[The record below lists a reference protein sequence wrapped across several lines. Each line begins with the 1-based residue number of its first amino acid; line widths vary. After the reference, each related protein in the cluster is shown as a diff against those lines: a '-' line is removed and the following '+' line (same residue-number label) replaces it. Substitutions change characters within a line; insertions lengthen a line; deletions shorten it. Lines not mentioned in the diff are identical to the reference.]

1 MTNHRYDHFNFRNYA
16 FLKDIHKNKKN
27 KILILPVFLA
37 VEAVEELINFESF
50 PLSFISKISYK

>member
-1 MTNHRYDHFNFRNYA
+1 MTNHRYDDFNFRNYA

-50 PLSFISKISYK
+50 PLSFI